1 MKSSY
6 ELWPQCRFSGDEA
19 KTQEL
24 IAKGRDSRHH
34 GRGNCAP
41 SSGCRAMR
49 RQEEE
54 DRS

>member
-24 IAKGRDSRHH
+24 IAKEDIQGIT
-34 GRGNCAP
+34 
-41 SSGCRAMR
+41 
-49 RQEEE
+49 EEVTVPPVLVVE
-54 DRS
+54 L